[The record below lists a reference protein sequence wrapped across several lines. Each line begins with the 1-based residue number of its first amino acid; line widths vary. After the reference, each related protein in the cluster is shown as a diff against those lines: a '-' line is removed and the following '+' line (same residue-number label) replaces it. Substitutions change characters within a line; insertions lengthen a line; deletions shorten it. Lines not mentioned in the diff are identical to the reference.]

1 MKISRTSLALLAL
14 GLGLAVSATAAD
26 VAGKWTATFDT
37 QIGEQRYTYEFK
49 TDGDKFTGTAKSNLG
64 QGVIQDGLVKG
75 DEVSFVEMLE
85 FQGQTLRIEYRGKIS
100 GDEMRLTRHVGDV
113 ATEELVAKRAQ

>member
-37 QIGEQRYTYEFK
+37 QIGEQRYTSEFK

-64 QGVIQDGLVKG
+64 QGVIQDGVVKG

>member
-1 MKISRTSLALLAL
+1 MKISGTSLALFAL
-14 GLGLAVSATAAD
+14 GLGLAVSAAAAD

-37 QIGEQRYTYEFK
+37 QVGEQRYTYEFK